1 MSISSLRADNMITY
15 VFEKLRM
22 RRATSNPSIPGR
34 LTSSVVRIGWCS
46 RTALIP
52 SIPVAAG
59 MQANPASLRMA
70 DSRFRTSASS
80 SITTAVR
87 S

>member
-1 MSISSLRADNMITY
+1 MITY
-15 VFEKLRM
+15 VFEKLRI
-22 RRATSNPSIPGR
+22 RRATSKPSMPGR

-46 RTALIP
+46 RTALMP
-52 SIPVAAG
+52 STPVAAG
-59 MQANPASLRMA
+59 TQTNPASLRIA